1 MEGLVY
7 GLTKLPSES
16 HLPLWKRP
24 IFWAAVKAAV
34 FVVLSVAF
42 W

>member
-1 MEGLVY
+1 
-7 GLTKLPSES
+7 LTAVPTEAL
-16 HLPLWKRP
+16 LPLWKRP